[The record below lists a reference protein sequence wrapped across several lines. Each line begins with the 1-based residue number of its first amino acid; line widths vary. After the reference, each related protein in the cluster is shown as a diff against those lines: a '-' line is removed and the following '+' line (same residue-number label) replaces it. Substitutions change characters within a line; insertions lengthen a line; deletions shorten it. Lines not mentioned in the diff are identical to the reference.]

1 MGIEPTSEAWEA
13 SILPLYDAR
22 PITFD
27 STQSYS
33 ADATASLTK
42 TEDPVR
48 LVALAN
54 RHSRNQAQVCTTCR
68 LVSFPFDLPESMKVS
83 TDFLTIQVQPYM
95 NGAF

>member
-54 RHSRNQAQVCTTCR
+54 RYSHDQAQVCTTCP
-68 LVSFPFDLPESMKVS
+68 LVSVS
-83 TDFLTIQVQPYM
+83 I
-95 NGAF
+95 

>member
-22 PITFD
+22 SIAFD

-54 RHSRNQAQVCTTCR
+54 RHSHKRKFAQPVGYFP
-68 LVSFPFDLPESMKVS
+68 FPFDLPESMKVS